1 MIQLSRSIESKI
13 IAIAIL
19 LLVCQSA
26 HASESADPI
35 EAYLENREVEL
46 KASEYEK
53 ARSQISGDLN
63 DDGIDD
69 IAILYT
75 LESIG
80 GVVTTIHSSSQPSSK
95 PLMISSLPQTF

>member
-19 LLVCQSA
+19 LLTICQSA

-63 DDGIDD
+63 DDGMDD

-75 LESIG
+75 LEGIG
-80 GVVTTIHSSSQPSSK
+80 GGGNNYSFFLATF
-95 PLMISSLPQTF
+95 LQTPNDLQFT